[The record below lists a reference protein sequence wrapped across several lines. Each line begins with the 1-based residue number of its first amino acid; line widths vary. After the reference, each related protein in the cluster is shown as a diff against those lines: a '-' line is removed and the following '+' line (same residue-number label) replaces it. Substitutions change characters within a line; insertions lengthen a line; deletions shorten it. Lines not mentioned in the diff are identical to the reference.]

1 MKGAFQAVRGRAGDA
16 ALVGLA
22 IALLAGGALRIAY
35 ANWDAT
41 GHLHPDERYIS
52 TVANDTSW
60 PSTPWGYFDV
70 GRSPLSPYNIET
82 GRSYVYGLLPLTG
95 STLAADALGEDDYDH
110 LFLVARHISAVL
122 DTATILMVFVAS
134 LLLMEEWG
142 RRRAATGATIAAL
155 LYAFT
160 VTAIQHAHYFTVD
173 SWLIFF
179 SFLTLLLTLT
189 ALRASKA
196 MVDRSVDR
204 WFVAVGVSTGL
215 TVACKVPGAL
225 VLAPVAVAIV
235 ADAVV
240 VATCRGRSAAAVRV
254 ALTGLVV
261 VVSGYLTFRLV
272 SPYSFA
278 GSSWL
283 NLTLNDGFRAALS
296 DEFRRVNGEFLFPP
310 SYQWLLST
318 PIWSPLRNL
327 VQWQLGWPLGIA
339 ALLGVVLLVVR
350 IARAALAH
358 VRAQGQTI
366 SAEAAAGVTTQWLTL
381 LVFVLVVFFWI
392 APRFAHMGR
401 YLVPITPV
409 LAIAAAYALVDLL
422 GGRRRLLLAVASFV
436 IVLTAAWA
444 IAFVQVFAHENTRIA
459 ASDWIVAH
467 AAPGAR
473 IANEHWDDSLP
484 VGGRAQAFTLLELPV
499 FEPDDP
505 TKLRKLY
512 SVLAESDYYVLSSP
526 RAWRTIGRL
535 PDRFPL
541 MTRFYRELFA
551 EKLGFREIA
560 SFERSPTLLGVEIDD
575 SSAEEAFWVYDHP
588 PVRIYRRTGSLD
600 WTSFQSVLCPQ
611 PNSAC
616 PPAED

>member
-1 MKGAFQAVRGRAGDA
+1 MKGTFQAVRGRAGDA
-16 ALVGLA
+16 ALIGLT

-70 GRSPLSPYNIET
+70 ERSPLSPYNIET

-95 STLAADALGEDDYDH
+95 SKLAADALGEDDYDH
-110 LFLVARHISAVL
+110 LYLVARHISALL
-122 DTATILMVFVAS
+122 DTATIFMVFLAT

-179 SFLTLLLTLT
+179 SFLTLLLTMM

-196 MVDRSVDR
+196 MVDGNIDR
-204 WFVAVGVSTGL
+204 WFAAVGVSTGL

-235 ADAVV
+235 ADGVV

-254 ALTGLVV
+254 AITGLVV
-261 VVSGYLTFRLV
+261 VISSYLTFRLV

-278 GSSWL
+278 RSNWL
-283 NLTLNDGFRAALS
+283 DITLNDGFRSALN

-327 VQWQLGWPLGIA
+327 VQWQLGWPLGVA
-339 ALLGVVLLVVR
+339 ALVGVVLLVVR
-350 IARAALAH
+350 I
-358 VRAQGQTI
+358 VRATI
-366 SAEAAAGVTTQWLTL
+366 TQVRTRGRTITAEAAAGATTQWLTL
-381 LVFVLVVFFWI
+381 LVFMLVVFFWI

-401 YLVPITPV
+401 YLLPITPV

-422 GGRRRLLLAVASFV
+422 GGRRRLLIAVASAIV
-436 IVLTAAWA
+436 VLTAAWA
-444 IAFVQVFAHENTRIA
+444 LAFMQVFAHENTRIA

-467 AAPGAR
+467 AQPGAR

-484 VGGRAQAFTLLELPV
+484 VGGRAQPFTLLELPV

-512 SVLAESDYYVLSSP
+512 DVLSESDYYVLSSP

-541 MTRFYRELFA
+541 MTRFYQELF
-551 EKLGFREIA
+551 EGKLGFRETA
-560 SFERSPTLLGVEIDD
+560 SFERSPTLFGVEIDD

-588 PVRIYRRTGSLD
+588 PVRIYKKTERFD
-600 WTSFQSVLCPQ
+600 WATFRSVLCPHQ
-611 PNSAC
+611 NSAC